1 MLTFCGTISAA
12 AAALAAVQL
21 IWYWW
26 VTGRP
31 STNRKRNVLVLT
43 MLLKMSY
50 LNDIH
55 IYNLRVSMLQRE
67 IAKPSQATYSRSRFP
82 PSQARP
88 VAVWEDLN

>member
-12 AAALAAVQL
+12 AAALAAAVQL
-21 IWYWW
+21 IWW

-67 IAKPSQATYSRSRFP
+67 IASQATYSRSRFP

>member
-12 AAALAAVQL
+12 AAALAAAVQL
-21 IWYWW
+21 IWW

-67 IAKPSQATYSRSRFP
+67 IASQAKP
-82 PSQARP
+82 PTADRGSHLVRP

>member
-12 AAALAAVQL
+12 AAALAAAVQL
-21 IWYWW
+21 IWW

-67 IAKPSQATYSRSRFP
+67 IATYSRSRFP